1 MAKTKSR
8 NRLTRAAKTG
18 IRELPANAA
27 WVLSK
32 AIQPVANGASQAADN
47 VSGVSS
53 AATDTV
59 GAATSKA
66 RQKAGEAGRT
76 ITEAVPGLPP
86 RSTRTCGNAPG
97 RSPGQVDR
105 VLGGPGPALRRRWA
119 APGQIGAIG
128 AAAGRASRT

>member
-76 ITEAVPGLPP
+76 ITEAVPGL
-86 RSTRTCGNAPG
+86 G
-97 RSPGQVDR
+97 RDSVASLMRQ
-105 VLGGPGPALRRRWA
+105 AETA
-119 APGQIGAIG
+119 AE
-128 AAAGRASRT
+128 RARQSEAEAVTLAQQAKDD